1 MIANQERLNRSNA
14 AVAAARFIRNRVLDA
29 LLVMRLVTASILLL
43 LKPIIG
49 FILCALAVI
58 LAIVSVVIK
67 FSGDAPKFPF
77 WGALGLAAGLFLL
90 FILYTWVVEL
100 IAPKV
105 KE

>member
-1 MIANQERLNRSNA
+1 MIANQERLCRFNA
-14 AVAAARFIRNRVLDA
+14 AVAAARFIRNRLSDV
-29 LLVMRLVTASILLL
+29 LLVMRSVTASILLL

-49 FILCALAVI
+49 FILCALSVI
-58 LAIVSVVIK
+58 LAAVSVVLK

-77 WGALGLAAGLFLL
+77 WGALGIAAGLFLL
-90 FILYTWVVEL
+90 FILYTWIAEL

>member
-14 AVAAARFIRNRVLDA
+14 AVAAAKFIRNRALDA
-29 LLVMRLVTASILLL
+29 LLVMRLATVSILLL

-49 FILCALAVI
+49 FILCTLAVI
-58 LAIVSVVIK
+58 LAAVSVVLK

-77 WGALGLAAGLFLL
+77 WGALGIAAGLFLL
-90 FILYTWVVEL
+90 FVFYTWIVEL

-105 KE
+105 KK

>member
-58 LAIVSVVIK
+58 LAAVSVVLK
-67 FSGDAPKFPF
+67 LSGDAPKFPF
-77 WGALGLAAGLFLL
+77 WGALGIAAGLFLL
-90 FILYTWVVEL
+90 FILYTWIVEL